1 MPEPGSA
8 PVAIALKYAP
18 AAGEMAVAVNGREA
32 ARHRVGMLVAAP
44 AQVAIGENFAD
55 MGLTAR
61 QFTGHLLLLE
71 KTVSES
77 AR

>member
-1 MPEPGSA
+1 
-8 PVAIALKYAP
+8 
-18 AAGEMAVAVNGREA
+18 
-32 ARHRVGMLVAAP
+32 MLVAAP

-61 QFTGHLLLLE
+61 RFTGKIQLLE
-71 KTVSES
+71 KTVAEA